1 MKHSN
6 NRTYKSNGCNL
17 WIIMMYLTLNKLQAK
32 KKDEYKEAM
41 GKRIFYV
48 QSRIKKEQE
57 EKAKLK
63 YF

>member
-1 MKHSN
+1 M
-6 NRTYKSNGCNL
+6 YKVFVKNH
-17 WIIMMYLTLNKLQAK
+17 KPK